1 MQVTN
6 QDILDVLG
14 VQVKKAR
21 RKLGYTQEFVSESIG
36 VSIDLLRN
44 IENGR
49 NIGSIPTI
57 INICNFLKVSPNTL
71 FEDVLNFKEDTLDT
85 GLLNLLSEF
94 SKKDKRLLRDII
106 IHLDKNY

>member
-14 VQVKKAR
+14 TQVKKAR

-57 INICNFLKVSPNTL
+57 INLCNFLKVSPNTL
-71 FEDVLNFKEDTLDT
+71 FEDVLEFKEDTLDS
-85 GLLNLLSEF
+85 GLLRLLSEF